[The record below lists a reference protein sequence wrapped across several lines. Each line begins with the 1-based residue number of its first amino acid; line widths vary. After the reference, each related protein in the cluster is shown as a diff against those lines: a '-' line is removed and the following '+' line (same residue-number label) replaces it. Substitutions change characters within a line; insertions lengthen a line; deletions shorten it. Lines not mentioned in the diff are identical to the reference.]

1 MIRDC
6 RAQYILALLN
16 EIIMTCAIYIRVSTE
31 KQREKFSLS
40 AQEKILIEYAKTK
53 GWDYIL
59 YNEGAGSGE
68 TLENRPQMLRLL
80 QDAKEKKFEVCLV
93 IELERLSRDEDLFDW
108 LTIKKTFRD
117 NKIKIATPNQTYDL
131 SDDEDDFLSDLFGA
145 LAKREKKKL
154 LKRMKRGSIEA
165 VTKGVYI
172 GNHFRLGYKYDKTTK
187 KLAIVP
193 EEAEVV
199 RKIFELCN
207 EQNSG
212 TVAIA
217 EYLNQNKIPTPLEF
231 AEKKGSYK
239 GKGLKIGSWTGG
251 VVWRILTNPIYYG
264 VYNYNK
270 IEHKNGKVIGKR
282 PESEWIKQAVEPIIT
297 FDEFQRTQENIK
309 SRAKWSDRN
318 TKNEYLLSG
327 LLYCAECES
336 KLQGA
341 TFKAYEKKD
350 ANGNS
355 LRSKRGYL
363 IKRWKTA
370 SYYKCYGRVKKGCT
384 LPYIKTQDIDDKVWK
399 AIDYLVKQPQK
410 ALDEAI
416 RIKQKELTETKE
428 TIPDR
433 LKELEKELEKLIKA
447 EDRLL
452 DAFSMGDLAQE
463 DLKKQMPKIKFR
475 KSRIQADIDTSRLQ
489 MASSEVREAKLSNLA
504 SIKGEVDSLTY
515 MGKREF
521 LRNAIDKVILYK
533 NGDIDIITI
542 LDSPEG
548 EGGKLY
554 ELVFNESVKRGFCY
568 SRQG

>member
-1 MIRDC
+1 MNR
-6 RAQYILALLN
+6 Q
-16 EIIMTCAIYIRVSTE
+16 MTCAIYIRVSTE
-31 KQREKFSLS
+31 KQREKFSLP
-40 AQEKILIEYAKTK
+40 AQEKILIEYAKSK
-53 GWDYIL
+53 GWDYVF

-68 TLENRPQMLRLL
+68 TLENRPQMMKLL
-80 QDAKEKKFEVCLV
+80 EDARAKKFDVCLV

-154 LKRMKRGSIEA
+154 LKRMKRGSLEA

-172 GNHFRLGYKYDKTTK
+172 GSHFRLGYKYDKTTK
-187 KLAIVP
+187 KLCIVP

-199 RKIFELCN
+199 RKIFELCK
-207 EQNSG
+207 EQNLG

-217 EYLNQNKIPTPLEF
+217 GYLNQNKILTPLEF

-239 GKGLKIGSWTGG
+239 GKGFKIGSWTGG

-264 VYNYNK
+264 VYNFNRV
-270 IEHKNGKVIGKR
+270 EHKNGKTIGKR
-282 PESEWIKQAVEPIIT
+282 PEAEWIKQTVEPIISYE
-297 FDEFQRTQENIK
+297 EFKRAQENIK
-309 SRAKWSDRN
+309 NRAKWSDRN

-327 LLYCAECES
+327 ILYCAECES

-341 TFKAYEKKD
+341 TFKAYDKKD

-355 LRSKRGYL
+355 LRNKRGYL
-363 IKRWKTA
+363 IKRWKTV
-370 SYYKCYGRVKKGCT
+370 SYYKCYGRVKKDCV
-384 LPYIKTQDIDDKVWK
+384 LPYLKREDIEKKVWQ
-399 AIDYLVKQPQK
+399 AIEFLVKQPQK

-416 RIKQKELTETKE
+416 RIKQAELKEVKE

-433 LKELEKELEKLIKA
+433 LKGLDKELERLIKA

-452 DAFSMGDLAQE
+452 DAFSMGDLIQE
-463 DLKKQMPKIKFR
+463 DLKKQMPKIKLR
-475 KSRIQADIDTSRLQ
+475 KSRIQAEIDTLRLQ
-489 MASSEVREAKLSNLA
+489 IKGSNLKEQKLA
-504 SIKGEVDSLTY
+504 NLSAIKGNIDDLSTKERRD
-515 MGKREF
+515 F
-521 LRNAIDKVILYK
+521 LRNALDKVIVYK

-542 LDSPEG
+542 LDTPEG
-548 EGGKLY
+548 EKGKPY
-554 ELVFNESVKRGFCY
+554 ELLCNESGKRSFCFT
-568 SRQG
+568 GKD

>member
-1 MIRDC
+1 
-6 RAQYILALLN
+6 
-16 EIIMTCAIYIRVSTE
+16 
-31 KQREKFSLS
+31 
-40 AQEKILIEYAKTK
+40 
-53 GWDYIL
+53 WDYVL
-59 YNEGAGSGE
+59 YNEGVGSGE
-68 TLENRPQMLRLL
+68 TLVDRPQMMKLL
-80 QDAKEKKFEVCLV
+80 GDANAKKFDVCLV

-154 LKRMKRGSIEA
+154 LKRMKRGSLEA

-172 GNHFRLGYKYDKTTK
+172 GSHFRLGYKYDKTTK
-187 KLAIVP
+187 KLVIVL
-193 EEAEVV
+193 EEAEVIK
-199 RKIFELCN
+199 KIFELCN
-207 EQNSG
+207 EQNFG

-217 EYLNQNKIPTPLEF
+217 GYLNQNKISTPLEF

-239 GKGLKIGSWTGG
+239 GKGFKIGSWTGG
-251 VVWRILTNPIYYG
+251 VVWRILTNSIYYG

-270 IEHKNGKVIGKR
+270 VEHKNGKTIGKR

-297 FDEFQRTQENIK
+297 FDEFQRAQENIK

-341 TFKAYEKKD
+341 TFKVYEKKD
-350 ANGNS
+350 ANGNPI
-355 LRSKRGYL
+355 RNKRGYL
-363 IKRWKTA
+363 IKRWKAA
-370 SYYKCYGRVKKGCT
+370 SYYKCYGRVKKDCI
-384 LPYIKTQDIDDKVWK
+384 LPYVKTQEIDSKVWK
-399 AIDYLVKQPQK
+399 AIEHLVNQPQK
-410 ALDEAI
+410 VLDEAI
-416 RIKQKELTETKE
+416 GIKQKELKETKE

-433 LKELEKELEKLIKA
+433 LRELGKELERLIKA

-452 DAFSMGDLAQE
+452 DAFSMGDLTQE

-475 KSRIQADIDTSRLQ
+475 KSCIQGELDTLSLQLAGSEAREQRLF
-489 MASSEVREAKLSNLA
+489 KLSA
-504 SIKGEVDSLTY
+504 IKGNIEDY
-515 MGKREF
+515 NQKERREF
-521 LRNAIDKVILYK
+521 LRDALDKVIVYK

-542 LDSPEG
+542 LDSPKG
-548 EGGKLY
+548 EQGKPY
-554 ELVFNESVKRGFCY
+554 ELVCNESG
-568 SRQG
+568 

>member
-1 MIRDC
+1 M
-6 RAQYILALLN
+6 N
-16 EIIMTCAIYIRVSTE
+16 CAIYIRVSTE

-40 AQEKILIEYAKTK
+40 SQEKILIEYTKSK

-68 TLENRPQMLRLL
+68 TLENRPQMMKLL
-80 QDAKEKKFEVCLV
+80 QDARDKKFEICLV

-154 LKRMKRGSIEA
+154 LKRMKRGSLEA

-172 GNHFRLGYKYDKTTK
+172 GSHFRLGYRYDKTIK
-187 KLAIVP
+187 KLIVVP

-207 EQNSG
+207 EQNLG
-212 TVAIA
+212 AVAIA
-217 EYLNQNKIPTPLEF
+217 EYLNQNKIPTSLEF

-239 GKGLKIGSWTGG
+239 GKGFKIGSWTGG
-251 VVWRILTNPIYYG
+251 VVWRLLTNHIYYG
-264 VYNYNK
+264 VYRFNR
-270 IEHKNGKVIGKR
+270 IEHKNGKTIGKR
-282 PESEWIKQAVEPIIT
+282 PESEWIKQPVEPIIT
-297 FDEFQRTQENIK
+297 YEEFSKAQESIK
-309 SRAKWSDRN
+309 NRAKWADRN
-318 TKNEYLLSG
+318 IRNEYLLSG
-327 LLYCAECES
+327 LIYCAECES

-341 TFKAYEKKD
+341 TFKAYEKRDKE
-350 ANGNS
+350 GN
-355 LRSKRGYL
+355 LVRDKRGYL
-363 IKRWKTA
+363 IKRWKTI
-370 SYYKCYGRVKKGCT
+370 SYYKCYGRVKKDCV
-384 LPYIKTQDIDDKVWK
+384 LPYVKTEEIDNKVWK

-416 RIKQKELTETKE
+416 RIKQIELKEAKE

-433 LKELEKELEKLIKA
+433 LKGLGKELERLINA

-452 DAFSMGDLAQE
+452 DAFSMGDLTQE
-463 DLKKQMPKIKFR
+463 DLKKQMPKIKLR
-475 KSRIQADIDTSRLQ
+475 KYRTQAEIDSLRLQ
-489 MASSEVREAKLSNLA
+489 IAGSELKEQKLANLSA
-504 SIKGEVDSLTY
+504 VKGNIDDYSQ
-515 MGKREF
+515 KQRREF
-521 LRNAIDKVILYK
+521 LRGALDKVIVYK

-542 LDSPEG
+542 LDSPES
-548 EGGKLY
+548 EQGKPY
-554 ELVFNESVKRGFCY
+554 ELVCNESRKRCFCCSGERY
-568 SRQG
+568 FRDLLWHKPAD

>member
-1 MIRDC
+1 
-6 RAQYILALLN
+6 
-16 EIIMTCAIYIRVSTE
+16 MTCAIYIRVSTE
-31 KQREKFSLS
+31 KQREKFSLP
-40 AQEKILIEYAKTK
+40 AQEKILIEYVKSR

-68 TLENRPQMLRLL
+68 TLENRPQMMKLL
-80 QDAKEKKFEVCLV
+80 QDARDKKFDVCLV

-108 LTIKKTFRD
+108 LTIKKVFRD

-154 LKRMKRGSIEA
+154 LKRMKRGSLEA

-172 GNHFRLGYKYDKTTK
+172 GSHFRLGYKYDKTTK
-187 KLAIVP
+187 KLCIVP

-199 RKIFELCN
+199 KKIFAFCN
-207 EQNSG
+207 EQNLG

-217 EYLNQNKIPTPLEF
+217 EYLNQNKIPTVLEF

-239 GKGLKIGSWTGG
+239 GKGFKIGSWTGG

-264 VYNYNK
+264 IYRFNR
-270 IEHKNGKVIGKR
+270 IEHKNGKTVRKR
-282 PESEWIKQAVEPIIT
+282 PENEWVKQTVEPIISYE
-297 FDEFQRTQENIK
+297 EFKKAQDNIK

-341 TFKAYEKKD
+341 TFKAYEKRDKE
-350 ANGNS
+350 GN
-355 LRSKRGYL
+355 LVRDKRGYL
-363 IKRWKTA
+363 IKRWKTT
-370 SYYKCYGRVKKGCT
+370 SYYKCYGRVKKDCT
-384 LPYIKTQDIDDKVWK
+384 LPYMKTQEIDSKVWR

-416 RIKQKELTETKE
+416 RIKQKELKETKD
-428 TIPDR
+428 TIPNK
-433 LKELEKELEKLIKA
+433 LKELNIELNKLIKA

-452 DAFSMGDLAQE
+452 DAFSMGDLTQE

-475 KSRIQADIDTSRLQ
+475 KSRTQAEIDTLGLQ
-489 MASSEVREAKLSNLA
+489 MAGNEARQQRLFNLLT
-504 SIKGEVDSLTY
+504 IKGNIDDYNQKER
-515 MGKREF
+515 REF
-521 LRNAIDKVILYK
+521 LRDILDKVIVYK

-542 LDSPEG
+542 LDTPGREQ
-548 EGGKLY
+548 GKPY
-554 ELVFNESVKRGFCY
+554 ELVCNE
-568 SRQG
+568 SRQGSFCFAG